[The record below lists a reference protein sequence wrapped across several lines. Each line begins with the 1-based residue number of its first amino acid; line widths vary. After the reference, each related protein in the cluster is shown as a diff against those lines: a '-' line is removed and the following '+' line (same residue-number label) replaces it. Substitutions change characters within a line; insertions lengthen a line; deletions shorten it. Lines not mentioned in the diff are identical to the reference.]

1 MPNQGTVMDWRRS
14 TRGCE
19 FLRSTIGSGR
29 KRYFFAGSASGRV
42 AGERPVVDALR
53 QHQSSPQVP
62 HARTDLWVAN
72 C

>member
-29 KRYFFAGSASGRV
+29 KRYFFRRLGEWSG
-42 AGERPVVDALR
+42 G
-53 QHQSSPQVP
+53 
-62 HARTDLWVAN
+62 W
-72 C
+72 